1 METSLP
7 RLFLAIP
14 AGDESRAALREACS
28 RLKPSAPF
36 RKWVHPADYHITLQ
50 FLGGV
55 PSSQIETIKE
65 ALAREPLGE
74 PFRLALSRLG
84 TFGASSAPRVL
95 WAGLQGDL
103 PSLARLQQTV
113 TTLMTPFGYPPED
126 RPFKPH
132 ITLARK
138 AEGPVRLEE
147 VPLAAADWTVTRFVL
162 YQTHMGRSPMY
173 EEIGEFRF
181 I

>member
-1 METSLP
+1 METSIP

-14 AGDESRAALREACS
+14 AGDESRAALRETCS

-65 ALAREPLGE
+65 ALVREPLGE

-84 TFGASSAPRVL
+84 TFGASSAPACYGPGFR
-95 WAGLQGDL
+95 AIY
-103 PSLARLQQTV
+103 RL
-113 TTLMTPFGYPPED
+113 
-126 RPFKPH
+126 
-132 ITLARK
+132 
-138 AEGPVRLEE
+138 
-147 VPLAAADWTVTRFVL
+147 
-162 YQTHMGRSPMY
+162 
-173 EEIGEFRF
+173 
-181 I
+181 